1 MQTKKAIATA
11 LAVLT
16 IAGSVPAISFITD
29 DTTMTVHAATVEDY
43 NDKTISGCPD
53 GTRQTASYSG
63 AKISYI
69 ISNNKVYI
77 YRVKTD
83 RDYITIPATIGGKPV
98 VYIDAAA
105 LSTNS
110 TVKKVTFNNTEK
122 LYIHAEAFNAYK
134 GIKTGYATTSHVT
147 NLVFNGP
154 FSICTVEKNAD
165 NRYIPA
171 NLRLSSVKTINF
183 GQKVTS
189 IPSISFARCTSLT
202 AIYAPYVSSIG
213 RQAFAMCSSLKT
225 VSVPRIRKIQD
236 DAFALCYNMTETTM
250 NKLLKS
256 AGTLTIF
263 NAKYKDTYVPAS
275 IQNANYAKFAK
286 GTIKVQ
292 SYSDGRTMI
301 SAQTDKEVMILH
313 MGQKVKDGPA
323 EYIIPSRV
331 NDKTVSYIAYD
342 AINNDY
348 ISSRKIKINTK
359 DAVIEGFNNL
369 KVTDIN
375 LSSMKV
381 GPYTYL
387 TNLKTNTISM
397 PDTLKA
403 IPSYMFANTYIG
415 YGQPTTLNLKNTE
428 IINQYAFRYA
438 NINATVTGPKVKT
451 IKNKSFY
458 YCNKLTNAYF
468 ENCSKIGDYAFAHA
482 TYLEKLIVTPNTI
495 VSDTALKDTNAKLV
509 RR

>member
-1 MQTKKAIATA
+1 
-11 LAVLT
+11 
-16 IAGSVPAISFITD
+16 
-29 DTTMTVHAATVEDY
+29 
-43 NDKTISGCPD
+43 
-53 GTRQTASYSG
+53 
-63 AKISYI
+63 
-69 ISNNKVYI
+69 
-77 YRVKTD
+77 
-83 RDYITIPATIGGKPV
+83 
-98 VYIDAAA
+98 
-105 LSTNS
+105 
-110 TVKKVTFNNTEK
+110 
-122 LYIHAEAFNAYK
+122 
-134 GIKTGYATTSHVT
+134 
-147 NLVFNGP
+147 
-154 FSICTVEKNAD
+154 
-165 NRYIPA
+165 
-171 NLRLSSVKTINF
+171 
-183 GQKVTS
+183 
-189 IPSISFARCTSLT
+189 
-202 AIYAPYVSSIG
+202 
-213 RQAFAMCSSLKT
+213 
-225 VSVPRIRKIQD
+225 
-236 DAFALCYNMTETTM
+236 MTETTM

-415 YGQPTTLNLKNTE
+415 YSQPTTLNLKNTE

-438 NINATVTGPKVKT
+438 NMLMSVNA
-451 IKNKSFY
+451 
-458 YCNKLTNAYF
+458 
-468 ENCSKIGDYAFAHA
+468 
-482 TYLEKLIVTPNTI
+482 
-495 VSDTALKDTNAKLV
+495 DTNDFCSGSRFPISRTAQPLRISSTGSRLWFALAPFSSILARPSV
-509 RR
+509 MFLSL